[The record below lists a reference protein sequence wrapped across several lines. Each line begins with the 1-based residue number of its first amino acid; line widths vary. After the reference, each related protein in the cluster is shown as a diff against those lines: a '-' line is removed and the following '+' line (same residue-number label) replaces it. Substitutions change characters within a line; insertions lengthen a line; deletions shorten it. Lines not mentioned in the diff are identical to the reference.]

1 MATASSN
8 GSTRIRFGLFEAD
21 LRTGELF
28 RSGARVRL
36 QEQPFQI
43 LSMLLER
50 PGDVITRDELRDRLW
65 PADTFVDF
73 DHSLN
78 AAIRRLRD
86 ALGDSAENPRFVG
99 TVARRGYRFL
109 APVDSYGPVAPSPS
123 NVVPHETVQEKKPLW
138 HRLPWVIGVM
148 GILVLGISIG
158 FHVARNA
165 DTSRTVSKRRLTAN
179 PPDVPVRMNAL
190 SPNGR
195 LLAFADPTGFYIRDV
210 DSGETHSMQL
220 PENFSLPNTT
230 GYPFM
235 PMGNSETTTASWFP
249 DGTHL
254 VFSWPIGEA
263 QPPTLWQ
270 VSALGGLPR
279 KLADQAQQP
288 AVSPDGTQIAF
299 LAGPEFNHE
308 LWVMQANGENRRKLL
323 SFPASIVGTP
333 TWSPDGRHI
342 AVVRGLYSK
351 ETMDERTA
359 INVIEVRSGNSVSV
373 LSMARLGMCLAWTPD
388 NRLIYSLQELSPNQ
402 DDSNLW
408 AIQLTSGADRTVGN
422 AIRLTNDPGIVAS
435 LSMSHD
441 GKRLAYSKHTIQPD
455 VYITELESNGTRLSS
470 PKRLTLDERQ
480 DYPFG
485 WTFDSKSVIFSSD
498 RNGTFSI
505 FRQSINSFEPELIIG
520 GSEQAF
526 SSRLTPDG
534 SQLLYFVN
542 PAPESW
548 SGPVRL
554 MRVPLSGGSPQLVY
568 QAANVSNF
576 QCARLPSTV
585 CVLSKV
591 EGDRLSF
598 FYFDPVRGLGD
609 KISRAD
615 LVNRSYKVNW
625 SLSPDGRTLAIS
637 KQSTAPR
644 QPGFQLVSLS
654 RAGVSDRDITL
665 QGWDRINFLDWAADG
680 KSLWVTAARN
690 GKSILLNVDLRGDIR
705 PMLSESN
712 MTLGWAIP
720 SPDGRHLAIWK
731 DSGSLNIWMLQN
743 F

>member
-28 RSGARVRL
+28 RNGARVRL

-43 LSMLLER
+43 LSVLLER
-50 PGDVITRDELRDRLW
+50 PGEVITRDELRARLW

-109 APVDSYGPVAPSPS
+109 APVDGYGPVVSAPS
-123 NVVPHETVQEKKPLW
+123 NVVPQETVQEKKPLW
-138 HRLPWVIGVM
+138 RRLPWVAGVV
-148 GILVLGISIG
+148 GVLVFGISIG

-165 DTSRTVSKRRLTAN
+165 DTPRTVSKRRLTAN

-190 SPNGR
+190 SPDGR

-210 DSGETHSMQL
+210 NSGETHSMQL
-220 PENFSLPNTT
+220 PENFGLPNTT

-288 AVSPDGTQIAF
+288 AVSPNGTQIAF

-342 AVVRGLYSK
+342 AMVQGLYSK
-351 ETMDERTA
+351 EAMDERTR
-359 INVIEVRSGNSVSV
+359 INVIDVQSGNAVSL
-373 LSMARLGMCLAWTPD
+373 LSMARLGMCLAWTSD

-408 AIQLTSGADRTVGN
+408 TVHLNPEANRTVGN
-422 AIRLTNDPGIVAS
+422 AVRLTNDPGIVAS

-455 VYITELESNGTRLSS
+455 VYITELEANGTRLSS

-485 WTFDSKSVIFSSD
+485 WTFDNKSVIFSSD
-498 RNGTFSI
+498 RNGSFNI
-505 FRQSINSFEPELIIG
+505 FRQSIDSYEPELVVG
-520 GSEQAF
+520 GNEQAF

-554 MRVPLSGGSPQLVY
+554 VRVPLSGGSPQLVY
-568 QAANVSNF
+568 QAPNISNF

-615 LVNRSYKVNW
+615 LVNRYYKLNW
-625 SLSPDGRTLAIS
+625 SLSPDGRTLAIG
-637 KQSTAPR
+637 KQNTAPQ
-644 QPGFQLVSLS
+644 QPAFQLVSLS
-654 RAGVSDRDITL
+654 RSGASDRNVTL
-665 QGWDRINFLDWAADG
+665 RGWDRINFLDWAADS
-680 KSLWVTAARN
+680 KSLWITAVRN
-690 GKSILLNVDLRGDIR
+690 GKSMLLNVDFRGDIR

-720 SPDGRHLAIWK
+720 SPDGRRLAIWK
-731 DSGSLNIWMLQN
+731 DSGSLNIWMLEN